1 MSETNG
7 THEPSVAVAEL
18 KALVAELS
26 GRVQTLEAEAMQRHP
41 SVSEDVMLAISAAC
55 AAYLGKRATV
65 KQVHLRRGGAWA
77 TQGLATVQQS
87 HADWHGVR

>member
-7 THEPSVAVAEL
+7 TPESSATIADL
-18 KALVAELS
+18 KALVADLA
-26 GRVQTLEAEAMQRHP
+26 GRVQMLEEEAAQRHP
-41 SVSEDVMLAISAAC
+41 LVSEDTMLAISAAV

>member
-7 THEPSVAVAEL
+7 TPESSVTTADL
-18 KALVAELS
+18 LALVAELA
-26 GRVQTLEAEAMQRHP
+26 GRVQTLEEEAAQRHP
-41 SVSEDVMLAISAAC
+41 EVSEDVLLAVSAAV

-77 TQGLATVQQS
+77 TQGLATAQQS
-87 HADWHGVR
+87 HAEWHGVR